1 MKKQLKSDID
11 EQTGSDQSD
20 QRLLKAMAILR
31 SRNEKLISVLGC
43 VVESITADMKD
54 QVMSEQLKED
64 LDSANAILDNFEENP
79 L

>member
-1 MKKQLKSDID
+1 MKQQLRSDID
-11 EQTGSDQSD
+11 EQNSSEQAD

-43 VVESITADMKD
+43 VVESITEDMKD
-54 QVMSEQLKED
+54 QVMSDQLKED
-64 LDSANAILDNFEENP
+64 LDSANAILDDFEENP

>member
-1 MKKQLKSDID
+1 MKQQLRSDID
-11 EQTGSDQSD
+11 EQTSSEQSD

-31 SRNEKLISVLGC
+31 SRNERLISVLGC

-54 QVMSEQLKED
+54 QVMSDQLKED
-64 LDSANAILDNFEENP
+64 LDSANAILDDFEENP

>member
-1 MKKQLKSDID
+1 MKQQLKSDID
-11 EQTGSDQSD
+11 EQTGSEQAD

-43 VVESITADMKD
+43 VVESITTDMKD
-54 QVMSEQLKED
+54 QVMSDQLKED
-64 LDSANAILDNFEENP
+64 IDSANAILDDFEENP